1 MTELDTA
8 YASRIAQLVDR
19 LARLTRELQ
28 FCSGLNPAQW
38 EALRF
43 LNRANR
49 QSRTP
54 GGLAEFLCTTKG
66 TASQTL
72 IALEQKGYVS
82 RTKGGTD
89 RRQVA
94 LDLTPAGQDLLQR
107 DPIMGVAEVATRL
120 GPDIGGP
127 LVKGLT
133 ALLHDMQIRAGV
145 KEFGVCAECTLNC
158 VSTGTEEPTAREC
171 GLTGETIAT
180 ADTGRHCINYK
191 SAAE

>member
-1 MTELDTA
+1 MTDLDTA
-8 YASRIAQLVDR
+8 YATRIAQLVDR

-28 FCSGLNPAQW
+28 YCSGLNPAQW

-43 LNRANR
+43 LGRANR

-54 GGLAEFLCTTKG
+54 SGLAEFLCTTKG

-72 IALEQKGYVS
+72 ISLEQKGYVS
-82 RTKGGTD
+82 RSKGSSD

-94 LDLTPAGQDLLQR
+94 LELTPAGHELLQR

-127 LVKGLT
+127 LVRGLT
-133 ALLHDMQIRAGV
+133 ALLHDMQVRAGV

-158 VSTGTEEPTAREC
+158 VSTEAVEPKSREC
-171 GLTGETIAT
+171 GLTGEPIAA
-180 ADTGRHCINYK
+180 ADTDRHCINYK

>member
-1 MTELDTA
+1 VTELDTA

-38 EALRF
+38 EAIRF
-43 LNRANR
+43 LSRANR

-54 GGLAEFLCTTKG
+54 SGLAEFLCTTKG

-82 RTKGGTD
+82 RSKGGAD

-94 LDLTPAGQDLLQR
+94 LELTPAGQELLQR
-107 DPIMGVAEVATRL
+107 DPILGVAEVASRL

-133 ALLHDMQIRAGV
+133 ALLHDMQVRAGV

-158 VSTGTEEPTAREC
+158 VSTEATDPTNREC
-171 GLTGETIAT
+171 GLTGETIIAVDT
-180 ADTGRHCINYK
+180 ARLCINYK